1 MQDALKNI
9 REGIENYLSIVR
21 FQTLNGILNKNDSCS
36 IVERLY
42 QIKNELEHTSNI
54 DVNSLE
60 DQLDKMRCEIYHKIN
75 SNPLKVRLLYLYAIH
90 VWLFLIL
97 GILIDLA
104 LLLYGYLTNLIVGG
118 VTADVVLWGFLGG
131 CAYSMFYLR
140 KNVYSLQFS
149 KYYAIY
155 YITYPFVGAA
165 FGFGIAILFSAGLV
179 SLQAKPS
186 YALYSGISFISGA
199 LQAWV
204 MSLIQTIAQAIH
216 KTT

>member
-1 MQDALKNI
+1 MEDALKNI

-140 KNVYSLQFS
+140 KNVHSLQFS
-149 KYYAIY
+149 KYHAIY

-165 FGFGIAILFSAGLV
+165 FGFGIAILFFCRTCFATGE
-179 SLQAKPS
+179 A
-186 YALYSGISFISGA
+186 
-199 LQAWV
+199 
-204 MSLIQTIAQAIH
+204 
-216 KTT
+216 